1 MEKQRDEQELE
12 QERKNRELVV
22 EEEKAFHDYAQGL
35 IQLYQE
41 RGRNAFPLQHAA
53 REGIGGGRSLCFP
66 GRGPLRP
73 SYTVTDRTGAQLSS
87 QQRSTTEDVKEKQG
101 MDRTSKRLGFIMM

>member
-1 MEKQRDEQELE
+1 MEKERVEHDLE

-22 EEEKAFHDYAQGL
+22 EEEREFQGYAQGL
-35 IQLYQE
+35 IQLYKE
-41 RGRNAFPLQHAA
+41 GGRNAIPLQYAA

-87 QQRSTTEDVKEKQG
+87 QMRSTTEDVKEKQG
-101 MDRTSKRLGFIMM
+101 MDRTSRRLGFITM